1 MDVGKRLD
9 LDGPAANGKE
19 KLPMRAKARNEE
31 RSALK
36 TPDR

>member
-19 KLPMRAKARNEE
+19 KLPLRAKARNAE
-31 RSALK
+31 ALK